1 MATIC
6 STGEK
11 KNLGINRCVTM
22 PQLPKQIITTPMGF
36 EVTPLQA
43 VDPTFWQTAIT
54 AGKATR
60 IYVWPTVKSYENVSE
75 EAVYEDTPLSSEFV
89 RPGKYIFRLMFNDG
103 LCTHRAMFTHN
114 GGNQR
119 IWFLDINN
127 NLLGTE
133 KANGN
138 YAGLTVQL
146 LNTEKLILSDGSVS
160 TKTPVYIVLAD
171 SNEIDMTGIIF
182 PAPFVS
188 QLERLTDVELT
199 VIGTPSDTEVT
210 VTVSN
215 FCDGTEVMG
224 LLTADFIFLD
234 AAGDAQTITAAPSA
248 DGSSYILTGTALETG
263 TITLRAPSLLTVKAY
278 ESVGPVAV
286 TIV

>member
-1 MATIC
+1 METIC
-6 STGEK
+6 STGDK

-103 LCTHRAMFTHN
+103 LCTHRAMFSHN

-146 LNTEKLILSDGSVS
+146 LN
-160 TKTPVYIVLAD
+160 
-171 SNEIDMTGIIF
+171 
-182 PAPFVS
+182 
-188 QLERLTDVELT
+188 
-199 VIGTPSDTEVT
+199 
-210 VTVSN
+210 
-215 FCDGTEVMG
+215 
-224 LLTADFIFLD
+224 
-234 AAGDAQTITAAPSA
+234 
-248 DGSSYILTGTALETG
+248 
-263 TITLRAPSLLTVKAY
+263 
-278 ESVGPVAV
+278 
-286 TIV
+286 

>member
-6 STGEK
+6 ATGEK
-11 KNLGINRCVTM
+11 KNLGVNRCTTM

-43 VDPTFWQTAIT
+43 VDPVFWQTAIT

-146 LNTEKLILSDGSVS
+146 LNTEKLIMSDGSVS

-171 SNEIDMTGIIF
+171 SNEIDKAGVIF
-182 PAPFVS
+182 PASFVP

-199 VIGTPSDTEVT
+199 ILDASATEVD

-215 FCDGTEVMG
+215 FCDGTELLG

-234 AAGDAQTITAAPSA
+234 AAGDPQTITAAASP
-248 DGSSYILTGTALETG
+248 DGSSYILTGTGLETG
-263 TITLRAPSLLTVKAY
+263 TLTLRAPALLTVKAY
-278 ESVGPVAV
+278 EAVAPVVV
-286 TIV
+286 TIA

>member
-60 IYVWPTVKSYENVSE
+60 IYVWPTVKSYENLSE
-75 EAVYEDTPLSSEFV
+75 ESVYEVTPLSSEFV
-89 RPGKYIFRLMFNDG
+89 RSGLYIFRMFFNDG

-119 IWFLDINN
+119 IWLLDINN

-133 KANGN
+133 KSNGN
-138 YAGLTVQL
+138 FAGLTVQL

-171 SNEIDMTGIIF
+171 SNEIDKAGIIF
-182 PAPFVS
+182 PAPFVP

-199 VIGTPSDTEVT
+199 IVDASATEVN

-234 AAGDAQTITAAPSA
+234 AAGDAQTFTAAASA
-248 DGSSYILTGTALETG
+248 DGSSYILSGTGLETG
-263 TITLRAPSLLTVKAY
+263 TLTLRAPSLLTVKAY

-286 TIV
+286 TIA